1 MIDLSFF
8 LRTFLALWKAVP
20 TTLLVTA
27 VSLAVG
33 VVLGFLIALARI
45 HKIKVLSQ
53 ICSVYVSLIRGTPVV
68 LQILVMYSLVPSAL
82 NAFFKKTG
90 SSIDIFALNPIFYA
104 FGVFSLSMAALL
116 SEVFRSALLTI
127 HKGQLE
133 AGYTSGLT
141 YAQTFRRII
150 IPQALVAALPNLCN
164 ATVNLIKNTSLAF
177 MMTVKDVTAVA
188 KIEASFGY
196 NYIEAYLDIFIIY
209 IIICSV
215 VQQLFKR
222 WEKRASV
229 FKTGAHSA
237 NAGKPRRFPPLRR
250 TSLAAPAKQ

>member
-1 MIDLSFF
+1 MFDLSFF

-20 TTLLVTA
+20 TTLLITA

-127 HKGQLE
+127 SKGQLE
-133 AGYTSGLT
+133 AGYTCGLT
-141 YAQTFRRII
+141 YSQTFRRII
-150 IPQALVAALPNLCN
+150 IPQALVAALPNFCN

-177 MMTVKDVTAVA
+177 MMTVKDITAVA
-188 KIEASFGY
+188 KIGASFGY

-229 FKTGAHSA
+229 FKTGANSA
-237 NAGKPRRFPPLRR
+237 ASETRRLSLRR
-250 TSLAAPAKQ
+250 TSLAAPAKR

>member
-1 MIDLSFF
+1 
-8 LRTFLALWKAVP
+8 
-20 TTLLVTA
+20 
-27 VSLAVG
+27 
-33 VVLGFLIALARI
+33 
-45 HKIKVLSQ
+45 
-53 ICSVYVSLIRGTPVV
+53 
-68 LQILVMYSLVPSAL
+68 
-82 NAFFKKTG
+82 
-90 SSIDIFALNPIFYA
+90 
-104 FGVFSLSMAALL
+104 MAALL

-127 HKGQLE
+127 SKGQLE

-222 WEKRASV
+222 WEKRASI
-229 FKTGAHSA
+229 FKTGSHSA
-237 NAGKPRRFPPLRR
+237 DAGKPRRFPPLRR